1 MPLDENGEFKT
12 VEIYGEKLKGKEL
25 YDRLDTYVRRA
36 FLAKDPVEKERS
48 LDIMWWIWCN
58 KDSPLFGKDRMS
70 TFERY
75 FLSEK
80 EPQVEKKNAYYSFL
94 DDERVVEQILRE
106 FGLTGEKSH
115 IINGHVPVKKGE
127 KPMRCGGKLLIIDG
141 GFSKAYQG
149 ETGIAGYTLT
159 FNSHGLRLVAHEP
172 FTSTEDAIIRGTD
185 IHSDAVM
192 VEKYDRQ
199 LTVGDTDNGN
209 KMRTQITELEELL
222 SAYRDG
228 EIVERI

>member
-1 MPLDENGEFKT
+1 M
-12 VEIYGEKLKGKEL
+12 
-25 YDRLDTYVRRA
+25 
-36 FLAKDPVEKERS
+36 
-48 LDIMWWIWCN
+48 
-58 KDSPLFGKDRMS
+58 
-70 TFERY
+70 
-75 FLSEK
+75 
-80 EPQVEKKNAYYSFL
+80 
-94 DDERVVEQILRE
+94 VEQILRE